1 MPYYFDEF
9 ATEDIQM
16 WVRECG
22 KDIPKA
28 KLRGD
33 LTELE
38 NLYNDINTLSNDIE
52 LFYQNQYLLYGDDS
66 QTRRRN
72 NFMYQEYGWSGAEKK
87 CINLDTNE
95 VFTDQEAYDVC
106 ITNL

>member
-1 MPYYFDEF
+1 MQYFFDEF
-9 ATEDIQM
+9 PTEDIQM

-38 NLYNDINTLSNDIE
+38 ILENVVRSGSKE
-52 LFYQNQYLLYGDDS
+52 LLKRYRD
-66 QTRRRN
+66 
-72 NFMYQEYGWSGAEKK
+72 EK
-87 CINLDTNE
+87 
-95 VFTDQEAYDVC
+95 
-106 ITNL
+106 

>member
-1 MPYYFDEF
+1 MDMPYYFEEF

-33 LTELE
+33 LDDVKTLE
-38 NLYNDINTLSNDIE
+38 NIVRSGSKE
-52 LFYQNQYLLYGDDS
+52 LL
-66 QTRRRN
+66 RRWRDG
-72 NFMYQEYGWSGAEKK
+72 E
-87 CINLDTNE
+87 
-95 VFTDQEAYDVC
+95 
-106 ITNL
+106 

>member
-33 LTELE
+33 LDDVETLE
-38 NLYNDINTLSNDIE
+38 NIV
-52 LFYQNQYLLYGDDS
+52 
-66 QTRRRN
+66 R
-72 NFMYQEYGWSGAEKK
+72 SGAKELLQRYRDEK
-87 CINLDTNE
+87 
-95 VFTDQEAYDVC
+95 
-106 ITNL
+106 

>member
-1 MPYYFDEF
+1 MDTPYYFDEF

-33 LTELE
+33 LDDVKTLE
-38 NLYNDINTLSNDIE
+38 NIVRSGSKE
-52 LFYQNQYLLYGDDS
+52 LL
-66 QTRRRN
+66 RRWRDG
-72 NFMYQEYGWSGAEKK
+72 E
-87 CINLDTNE
+87 
-95 VFTDQEAYDVC
+95 
-106 ITNL
+106 

>member
-1 MPYYFDEF
+1 MNMPYYFDEF

-33 LTELE
+33 LDDVKTLE
-38 NLYNDINTLSNDIE
+38 NIVRSGSKE
-52 LFYQNQYLLYGDDS
+52 LL
-66 QTRRRN
+66 RRWRDG
-72 NFMYQEYGWSGAEKK
+72 E
-87 CINLDTNE
+87 
-95 VFTDQEAYDVC
+95 
-106 ITNL
+106 

>member
-1 MPYYFDEF
+1 MDMPYYFDEF

-33 LTELE
+33 LDDVKTLE
-38 NLYNDINTLSNDIE
+38 NIVRSGSKE
-52 LFYQNQYLLYGDDS
+52 LL
-66 QTRRRN
+66 RRWR
-72 NFMYQEYGWSGAEKK
+72 EGE
-87 CINLDTNE
+87 
-95 VFTDQEAYDVC
+95 
-106 ITNL
+106 

>member
-1 MPYYFDEF
+1 MEMPYYFDEF

-33 LTELE
+33 LDDVKTLE
-38 NLYNDINTLSNDIE
+38 NIVRSGSKE
-52 LFYQNQYLLYGDDS
+52 LL
-66 QTRRRN
+66 RRWRDG
-72 NFMYQEYGWSGAEKK
+72 E
-87 CINLDTNE
+87 
-95 VFTDQEAYDVC
+95 
-106 ITNL
+106 

>member
-1 MPYYFDEF
+1 MNMPYYFDEF

-33 LTELE
+33 LDDVETLE
-38 NLYNDINTLSNDIE
+38 NIV
-52 LFYQNQYLLYGDDS
+52 
-66 QTRRRN
+66 R
-72 NFMYQEYGWSGAEKK
+72 SGAKELLQRYRDEK
-87 CINLDTNE
+87 
-95 VFTDQEAYDVC
+95 
-106 ITNL
+106 

>member
-1 MPYYFDEF
+1 MDMPYYFDEF

-33 LTELE
+33 WDDVKTLE
-38 NLYNDINTLSNDIE
+38 NIV
-52 LFYQNQYLLYGDDS
+52 
-66 QTRRRN
+66 R
-72 NFMYQEYGWSGAEKK
+72 SGAKE
-87 CINLDTNE
+87 LLRRWRDGE
-95 VFTDQEAYDVC
+95 
-106 ITNL
+106 

>member
-1 MPYYFDEF
+1 MDMPYYFDEF

-33 LTELE
+33 LDDVQTLE
-38 NLYNDINTLSNDIE
+38 NIV
-52 LFYQNQYLLYGDDS
+52 
-66 QTRRRN
+66 R
-72 NFMYQEYGWSGAEKK
+72 SGAKE
-87 CINLDTNE
+87 LLRRWRDGE
-95 VFTDQEAYDVC
+95 
-106 ITNL
+106 

>member
-1 MPYYFDEF
+1 MDMPYYFDEF

-33 LTELE
+33 LDDVETLE
-38 NLYNDINTLSNDIE
+38 NIV
-52 LFYQNQYLLYGDDS
+52 
-66 QTRRRN
+66 R
-72 NFMYQEYGWSGAEKK
+72 SGAKELLQRYRDEK
-87 CINLDTNE
+87 
-95 VFTDQEAYDVC
+95 
-106 ITNL
+106 